1 MHLTFWEEAQQ
12 TETGLKPMKTASR
25 LIIIKR
31 QKSKDKEKILKLE
44 EKKLNSFFDDTV
56 IGFVIYIYEC
66 NSQRIYFLVTV
77 AVAGTV
83 HALEL
88 PEVQQVMC
96 G

>member
-1 MHLTFWEEAQQ
+1 MLCCCC
-12 TETGLKPMKTASR
+12 TAIR
-25 LIIIKR
+25 LLA
-31 QKSKDKEKILKLE
+31 SKVKIR
-44 EKKLNSFFDDTV
+44 EKKLSFFDDTV
-56 IGFVIYIYEC
+56 IGFVIYIYEYT
-66 NSQRIYFLVTV
+66 SQRIYFLVTV